1 MSIVKSKR
9 FLPGASVKHFKKTND
24 SATVKLETPK
34 KVTIPM
40 SQHMG
45 APCEPTVAKGD
56 YVYVGQKIGE
66 SSEFFSVPIH
76 ASCSGTVVDIVSH
89 HMSNGAKCQ
98 AVVIETDGEQK
109 LSPEIK
115 KPVVNSKE
123 DFINAIRESGLV
135 GLGGA
140 GFPTFIK
147 LNYKDIDKVD
157 KLVIN
162 CAECEPFI
170 TADYRE
176 CLENTENIVKG
187 VRLVKKYLNINE
199 VYIGVENNKPRAIE
213 VLDSAF
219 GKEDNVKVVK
229 LKTLY
234 PQGAEKSIIYAT
246 TGVVVQE
253 GKLPADCGVIVMN
266 VSTVGFVGSYMENGI
281 PLISK
286 RITVDGD
293 FVTKPANLLVP
304 IGTPVLDVLD
314 YCDII
319 DKGAFY
325 NSLSDESETD
335 EFRFGKVLMGDYMM
349 GIPVIDLEAPI
360 IKNNNA
366 ILALSKEMSTAP
378 ETTACIRCGKC
389 INICPMNL
397 MPAKLERAYDNRN
410 VELLNEL
417 HLNLCINC
425 GCCTFICPA
434 KRHLAQKNQLAK
446 AYVKSKNK
454 K

>member
-9 FLPGASVKHFKKTND
+9 FLPGASVKHYKKTND
-24 SATVKLETPK
+24 SKTVTLKTPE

-40 SQHMG
+40 IQHMG
-45 APCEPTVAKGD
+45 APCEPLVAKGD

-66 SSEFFSVPIH
+66 SGEFFSVPIH
-76 ASCSGTVVDIVSH
+76 ASCSGNVVDIISH
-89 HMSNGAKCQ
+89 HMSNGAKCK
-98 AVVIETDGEQK
+98 AVVIETDGKQE

-115 KPVVNSKE
+115 KPVINSKE
-123 DFINAIRESGLV
+123 DFINAIKESGLV

-147 LNYKDIDKVD
+147 LNYKDIDRVD

-199 VYIGVENNKPRAIE
+199 VYIGVEDNKPRAIE
-213 VLDSAF
+213 VLNDAF
-219 GKEDNVKVVK
+219 DKEDNVTVVR

-246 TGVVVQE
+246 TGVVVEE

-293 FVTKPANLLVP
+293 FVTKPENLLVP
-304 IGTPVLDVLD
+304 IGTPVKDVLD

-319 DKGAFY
+319 DK
-325 NSLSDESETD
+325 DEED
-335 EFRFGKVLMGDYMM
+335 EEYRFGKVLMGGPMM
-349 GIPVIDLEAPI
+349 GIPVIDLDAPI

-366 ILALSKEMSTAP
+366 ILALSKEMSKAP

-389 INICPMNL
+389 IKICPMNL
-397 MPAKLERAYDNRN
+397 MPAKLEKAYDNQD
-410 VELLNEL
+410 VDQLNDL

-425 GCCTFICPA
+425 GCCSFICPA

-446 AYVKSKNK
+446 ALVKSKNK